1 MSKGYLPL
9 RQTPL
14 YIKWFVLVL
23 NTLSHHM
30 SVFEIC
36 LGTRQLPRKIC
47 IFPYVRRQ
55 IIAEAK
61 IVVATFMLNFGQEY
75 TLFLYKQPGC

>member
-1 MSKGYLPL
+1 
-9 RQTPL
+9 
-14 YIKWFVLVL
+14 
-23 NTLSHHM
+23 M